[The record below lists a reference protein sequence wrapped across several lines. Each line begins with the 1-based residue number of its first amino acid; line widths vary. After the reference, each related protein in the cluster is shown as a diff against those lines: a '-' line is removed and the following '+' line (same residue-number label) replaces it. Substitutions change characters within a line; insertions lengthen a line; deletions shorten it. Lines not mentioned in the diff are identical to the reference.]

1 MEFVRPVDD
10 DGGRRRLYVHV
21 DCNTCVEDYE
31 KNDAVEDNVNALA
44 LKPNDYNILKCIRAK

>member
-1 MEFVRPVDD
+1 MEFVWSVDD

-31 KNDAVEDNVNALA
+31 KNDAVEDNGFVEAA
-44 LKPNDYNILKCIRAK
+44 EY